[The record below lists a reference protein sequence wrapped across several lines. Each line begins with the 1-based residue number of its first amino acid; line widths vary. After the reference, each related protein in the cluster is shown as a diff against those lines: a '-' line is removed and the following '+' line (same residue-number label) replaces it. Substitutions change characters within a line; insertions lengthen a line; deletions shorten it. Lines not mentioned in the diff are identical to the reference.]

1 MQFFRS
7 KTFERASPWIVTVL
21 LIIVWDG
28 AVYVFDVSRIIM
40 PSASES
46 FAAIYKYRVALWQ
59 NSISTLLATLMGF
72 GIAVVF
78 GVAMGIAIGM
88 YAIFAAMDQRFTGWA
103 TRDLT
108 YATAG
113 G

>member
-72 GIAVVF
+72 GIA
-78 GVAMGIAIGM
+78 MGIAIGM

-103 TRDLT
+103 TRDLA

>member
-72 GIAVVF
+72 GIA
-78 GVAMGIAIGM
+78 MGIAIGM
-88 YAIFAAMDQRFTGWA
+88 YASFAAMDQRFTGWA
-103 TRDLT
+103 TRDLS